1 MSFGLTNAP
10 TVFQRLMQRLL
21 NPASG
26 PDFMAVYINDVLM
39 FSPPLKVHFTH
50 LQADFKRINGQ
61 VLFVLEEVE
70 HLSHLVT
77 PQGLNPNF
85 KLVEAASQFPRPTD
99 VSEVR
104 RFLGP
109 IVILLAF
116 HNTAR
121 IAEPLRELTQ
131 KNASFRWTQACEDA
145 ISQLKGRLT
154 STSFPSFDKPF
165 RMETD
170 ASISVLGAFLSQ
182 KLAHSGICQ

>member
-26 PDFMAVYINDVLM
+26 PDFMAVYINDVLV
-39 FSPPLKVHFTH
+39 FSPTLKEHFTH

-77 PQGLNPNF
+77 PQGLKTNF

-104 RFLGP
+104 RFLG
-109 IVILLAF
+109 
-116 HNTAR
+116 
-121 IAEPLRELTQ
+121 
-131 KNASFRWTQACEDA
+131 
-145 ISQLKGRLT
+145 
-154 STSFPSFDKPF
+154 
-165 RMETD
+165 
-170 ASISVLGAFLSQ
+170 LSSYYWRFIT
-182 KLAHSGICQ
+182 LPG